1 MTFILP
7 GSPILAYSIIDQRL
21 TYTKTSKLW
30 QFDKT
35 SGEVAWK
42 IPDLMLDVH
51 DYFKRIDS
59 NYINIEYI
67 YTFGIKDWLLFINK
81 RELK

>member
-42 IPDLMLDVH
+42 IPPP
-51 DYFKRIDS
+51 
-59 NYINIEYI
+59 EW
-67 YTFGIKDWLLFINK
+67 G
-81 RELK
+81 E

>member
-35 SGEVAWK
+35 SEGNFPGNFP
-42 IPDLMLDVH
+42 I
-51 DYFKRIDS
+51 
-59 NYINIEYI
+59 
-67 YTFGIKDWLLFINK
+67 
-81 RELK
+81 

>member
-1 MTFILP
+1 
-7 GSPILAYSIIDQRL
+7 
-21 TYTKTSKLW
+21 
-30 QFDKT
+30 
-35 SGEVAWK
+35 
-42 IPDLMLDVH
+42 MLDVH